1 MGFIQRAVAASQP
14 EAFISAEYIL
24 DKSATYQIDIAGRR
38 YPLTPYLHA
47 PAQPEQQHTAVAGTP
62 ANAYYKPKVVKSKR
76 LPISAV

>member
-1 MGFIQRAVAASQP
+1 MPASQP

-47 PAQPEQQHTAVAGTP
+47 PAMPEQRVAVSGTP
-62 ANAYYKPKVVKSKR
+62 RNAYYKPTVVKSKR
-76 LPISAV
+76 LPLTAA